1 MTKKSQAAGPV
12 AAEVPPAPSAE
23 CPHPLPSSGGS
34 YILTA
39 DGRLI
44 PEGAQPEDIPEAEVP
59 AEPTPDVKE
68 A

>member
-39 DGRLI
+39 DGHLI
-44 PEGAQPEDIPEAEVP
+44 PEDAQSADTTEAAPSAVP
-59 AEPTPDVKE
+59 ADDVKE